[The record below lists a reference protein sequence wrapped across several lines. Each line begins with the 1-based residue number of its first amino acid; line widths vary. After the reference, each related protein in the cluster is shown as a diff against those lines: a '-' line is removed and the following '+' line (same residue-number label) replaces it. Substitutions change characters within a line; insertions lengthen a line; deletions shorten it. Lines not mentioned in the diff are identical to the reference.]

1 MKHGFSVSVSSVS
14 LQLPRNPD
22 DVTNHNR
29 AAISEEHRYTKE
41 HLPGETL
48 AILQLLATQ
57 SAHTLR
63 RTTR

>member
-1 MKHGFSVSVSSVS
+1 MKHGFSVSVSVGSSVS

-41 HLPGETL
+41 HLPRETL
-48 AILQLLATQ
+48 AILQLLAT
-57 SAHTLR
+57 
-63 RTTR
+63 